1 MSLVIKKNIRNLI
14 QKISQNRK
22 INLSKLAKLLE
33 VPYMQ
38 LYFINKGK
46 QKTIPL
52 ELYLKIYKLAGE
64 NIEEFFNELRDIY
77 FSIDVTKKELEE
89 KIMVNPKRSKKDKD
103 KIKTVEEKTE
113 ERVDEDELD
122 LSQVQKE
129 FNFHDDDDE
138 DYDDDEYDYDEEEYD
153 DEFRDEEET
162 VLS

>member
-1 MSLVIKKNIRNLI
+1 MSLVVKKNVRNLI
-14 QKISQNRK
+14 QKISQDRK

-89 KIMVNPKRSKKDKD
+89 KIMVNPKRSKKDKV
-103 KIKTVEEKTE
+103 KTVEEKTE
-113 ERVDEDELD
+113 ERVDEEELD

>member
-1 MSLVIKKNIRNLI
+1 MSLVVKKNIRNLI
-14 QKISQNRK
+14 QKISQDRK

-89 KIMVNPKRSKKDKD
+89 KITVNPKRSKKD

-113 ERVDEDELD
+113 EHVDENELD

-129 FNFHDDDDE
+129 FNFHDDDE